1 MNIRFTLNGTP
12 CTLSCEAGDNVQ
24 KVLFN
29 LGLHS
34 VRNSDDGFGFA
45 GSDAIIFDGVVVNAS
60 LLIAAQLEGSVV
72 RTAES
77 LGTWNQLSPV
87 QQAMVDVGIVQSG
100 YNDPAAALILTEL
113 LERIPS
119 PTRAQIDDAL
129 SGLFSRDA
137 GYQQFYQV
145 VELAQA
151 RMADPFCQ
159 QEIAPEFRDDL
170 QVVGKLCPKVD
181 SAKMV
186 QAKPCYV
193 EDRVP
198 ANACIIKM
206 LRSPHP
212 HALITH
218 LDVSKAEALPGV
230 VHVITHLNCPDIYYT
245 PGGQSAP
252 EPSPLDRRMFG
263 KKMRHV
269 GDRVAAVV
277 AESEEIALAALALID
292 VSFEVLKPVMSIDE
306 AMADGAPLVHDEPI
320 VYVNGAPADLEVQ
333 NRGSA
338 TRGEHMI
345 INFPIG
351 AKPHSNIAAGV
362 HGRIGDVEK
371 GFAQADVVIE
381 RTYESTQAQQC
392 PTETHVCFTYM
403 DGERLVIHASTQVP
417 WHVRR
422 QVARLVGLKQNKV
435 HVIKERVGGGFGSKQ
450 DILLEEVC
458 AWATCVTGA
467 QSISITLAKKNLS
480 VTPRDTLPK

>member
-181 SAKMV
+181 SA
-186 QAKPCYV
+186 
-193 EDRVP
+193 
-198 ANACIIKM
+198 
-206 LRSPHP
+206 
-212 HALITH
+212 
-218 LDVSKAEALPGV
+218 
-230 VHVITHLNCPDIYYT
+230 
-245 PGGQSAP
+245 
-252 EPSPLDRRMFG
+252 
-263 KKMRHV
+263 
-269 GDRVAAVV
+269 
-277 AESEEIALAALALID
+277 
-292 VSFEVLKPVMSIDE
+292 
-306 AMADGAPLVHDEPI
+306 
-320 VYVNGAPADLEVQ
+320 
-333 NRGSA
+333 
-338 TRGEHMI
+338 
-345 INFPIG
+345 
-351 AKPHSNIAAGV
+351 
-362 HGRIGDVEK
+362 
-371 GFAQADVVIE
+371 
-381 RTYESTQAQQC
+381 
-392 PTETHVCFTYM
+392 
-403 DGERLVIHASTQVP
+403 
-417 WHVRR
+417 
-422 QVARLVGLKQNKV
+422 
-435 HVIKERVGGGFGSKQ
+435 
-450 DILLEEVC
+450 
-458 AWATCVTGA
+458 
-467 QSISITLAKKNLS
+467 NLF
-480 VTPRDTLPK
+480 